1 MDNAESG
8 PNIVY
13 WGKPRRGIPP
23 MDEKDRVDDDDE
35 DALKVG
41 DDGTLCIDALFED
54 ECIDAAARRKVDE
67 GRLEDDDAVATIR
80 EASAPRFLD
89 ATKDDIVMIGF
100 DAARR
105 DVRFFYSWPLYEIQV

>member
-23 MDEKDRVDDDDE
+23 MDEKDRVVVGDV
-35 DALKVG
+35 ALKVG
-41 DDGTLCIDALFED
+41 DDGTLCIDVLFED
-54 ECIDAAARRKVDE
+54 ESVDAAARRNVDE

-89 ATKDDIVMIGF
+89 ATKDDIVMIGICY
-100 DAARR
+100 RMVGMKCR
-105 DVRFFYSWPLYEIQV
+105 E